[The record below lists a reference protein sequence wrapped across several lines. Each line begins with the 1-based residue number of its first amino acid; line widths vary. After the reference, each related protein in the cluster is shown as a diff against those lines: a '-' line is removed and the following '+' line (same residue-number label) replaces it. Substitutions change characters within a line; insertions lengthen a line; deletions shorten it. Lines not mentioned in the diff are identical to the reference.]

1 MAWMRA
7 NRVETGREGASN
19 IAREAG
25 GGGGWRRTALQ
36 LCWMALLPL
45 ASACGGSDDAS
56 ASTSP
61 PPTTTP
67 TPQAT
72 LALAGDLTTPQSLT
86 LAQLQ
91 AMPATTQ
98 TVSFSSGSGA
108 QTHTYTGASL
118 WTALNQAGIT
128 VNAAVHNDLLGKY
141 VVATGSDG
149 YRAVFAMG
157 ELSPDFGNRA
167 SQVVYA
173 ETTNGT
179 SAALAAPDGPL
190 RVTAPGDVKGGRYV
204 SGLVKLEVRGATST
218 ATGTG
223 GGASTQFQLSGAIA
237 RPATFNLAALQALTP
252 VTRTIGANTYTGV
265 SLWDLVNAAG
275 LNTNAAVKNDL
286 LGFYVV
292 ATGSDGYRTVI
303 SLAEISPDFGNQ
315 PDIVAYQM
323 NGAALTTNGFA
334 RLVIPNDGK
343 AGRYVS
349 NLISLEVVSAAR

>member
-1 MAWMRA
+1 MALHRA
-7 NRVETGREGASN
+7 THR
-19 IAREAG
+19 
-25 GGGGWRRTALQ
+25 GWQRLALN

-45 ASACGGSDDAS
+45 ASACGGSDDAT

-61 PPTTTP
+61 PATTAPTP
-67 TPQAT
+67 APQAT
-72 LALAGDLTTPQSLT
+72 LALAGALTSPGQLT
-86 LAQLQ
+86 LTQLQ

-118 WTALNQAGIT
+118 WTVLNQAGIQ
-128 VNAAVHNDLLGKY
+128 VDAAVHNDLLGKY
-141 VVATGSDG
+141 VVATGSDN

-173 ETTNGT
+173 ETVNGT

-190 RVTAPGDVKGGRYV
+190 RVTAPGDGKGGRYV
-204 SGLVKLEVRGATST
+204 SGLVKLEVRAATST

-223 GGASTQFQLSGAIA
+223 GGVSTQFQLGGAVA
-237 RPATFNLAALQALTP
+237 RPATFDLTALQALTP

-275 LNTNAAVKNDL
+275 ISTNASVKNDL

-315 PDIVAYQM
+315 PDIVAYAM
-323 NGAALTTNGFA
+323 NGSALTTNGFA

-349 NLISLEVVSAAR
+349 NLISLEVVAASR